1 MRIAGF
7 QPCTLIDFPGKIAAI
22 VFTQGCPFACTYCHN
37 PELIPVQAG
46 THSEEDI
53 LGEIEKRK
61 DFLDGV
67 VVTGG
72 EPTVQPDLEDF
83 LKKIKA
89 LSLDIKLDT
98 NGVHPDM
105 IERCVQDHLVDFF
118 AMDIKHQ
125 FGKYKKVI
133 GEVPDRVI
141 ENCERTM
148 GIIAHSGI
156 PYEFRTTTNED
167 IHTREDIL
175 AIANRLPLRARYA
188 LQGIRTEK
196 TLKPMDNLG
205 ENTAIFLDAC
215 KEEILLTRPDLH
227 LILRT

>member
-7 QPCTLIDFPGKIAAI
+7 QPCTLIDFPGKVAAI

-46 THSEEDI
+46 TYSEEHI
-53 LGEIEKRK
+53 LEEIEKRK

-67 VVTGG
+67 VITGG
-72 EPTVQPDLEDF
+72 EPTVQPDLEVF

-89 LSLDIKLDT
+89 LSLEIKLDT

-105 IERCVQDHLVDFF
+105 IERCIKNHLVDFF

-125 FGKYKKVI
+125 FGKYKGVI
-133 GEVPDRVI
+133 GEVPDCVI

-167 IHTREDIL
+167 IHTHEDIL
-175 AIANRLPLRARYA
+175 AIVEKLPLKARYA
-188 LQGIRTEK
+188 LQGIHAEK
-196 TLKPMDNLG
+196 TLKLMDNLG
-205 ENTAIFLDAC
+205 ESTEIFLDAC
-215 KEEILLTRPDLH
+215 RREILLTRPDLH
-227 LILRT
+227 LILRA

>member
-37 PELIPVQAG
+37 PELIPVQPG

-53 LGEIEKRK
+53 LAKIEERK

-72 EPTVQPDLEDF
+72 EPAVQPDLTSF

-89 LSLDIKLDT
+89 LSLSVKLDT

-105 IERCVQDHLVDFF
+105 IERCVQENLVDFF

-125 FGKYKKVI
+125 FGRYKEVI
-133 GEVPDRVI
+133 GEVPDRVV

-148 GIIAHSGI
+148 GIIAHSGV

-175 AIANRLPLRARYA
+175 AIVNRLPHKARYA

-196 TLKPMDNLG
+196 TLKPMNNRK
-205 ENTAIFLDAC
+205 ESTAIFLNAC
-215 KEEILLTRPDLH
+215 KGEILLMRPDLH